1 MNYLHRENCVDYCPY
16 ISGGECSGECMTIK
30 PIEVLNDAD
39 LERGASPSLVVI
51 DEPKQMMN
59 GNW

>member
-1 MNYLHRENCVDYCPY
+1 MSNCVNLCPWADKN
-16 ISGGECSGECMTIK
+16 EDCHGECMTTIK

-39 LERGASPSLVVI
+39 LERGASPALVVI
-51 DEPKQMMN
+51 NDEPVQMMN